1 MKNILKYL
9 KKYWIQCIFVLVLL
23 LVQAYCDLSLPDY
36 TSKIV
41 DTGIQNEGVETVAPE
56 LITENDFNKLRIF
69 LKESEINYIKRF
81 YKKTDSLN
89 DKDIPLKERKNASY
103 YVLNTDEEKALNAL
117 DNTFTEAMVS
127 VTVLDNLTKEQFEK
141 MSQESASQ
149 NSSANQAPAQNMTKE
164 QTDALIKI
172 QEMINGNS
180 DFNAVELFDLQV
192 KAGLMSKDDLILIRD
207 KMYDTYGEDMA
218 DSVAITY
225 TKQIYS
231 NAGVDLDEL
240 QHNYLLSTGAKM
252 LLLAL
257 IMMSVSIIVGLI
269 ASRVSAGL
277 SVDLR
282 SSLFKKVVSFSHTEM
297 DKFSTSSL
305 ITRSTNDI
313 QQIQMVV
320 VMFLRMIAYAPILA
334 VGGIF
339 KVLSTTVSMTWIV
352 GVAVAAVLCI
362 VIVLMAVAMPKFK
375 IMQRLIDN
383 LNLIARE
390 ILTGL
395 PVIRAFSREKYEE
408 DRFDKANINLKST
421 QLFTNRVMSFMMP
434 SMMLVMNAVTVLIIW
449 VAAKHIDK
457 GTLQVGQMTAFI
469 TYSMQIIMSFL
480 MLTMISVML
489 PRAIISANRVEEVLQ
504 TEPVVKD
511 KTNTTMQKIS
521 KAEVKFNHVWFKY
534 PDADEYVLED
544 IDLTAKPGE
553 ITAFIGSTGSG
564 KSTLIHLIPRFY
576 DVTKGSITIDGIDIR
591 DMSQSLLRKDIG
603 FVPQKGT
610 LFSGTIESNL
620 RFGNEN
626 ASDEQIKKAA
636 SIAQA
641 TEFIEEKPDKYK
653 SEIAQGGDNVSGGQ
667 KQRLSIARAIA
678 KEPKI
683 FIFDDSF
690 SALDFKT
697 DATLRKE
704 LLKNIS
710 DATVFIVAQRIST
723 IMNADQIIVLDEG
736 KIVGKGTHKELL
748 NTCDVYKQ
756 IALSQLSQSELD
768 SSTENADRKEEK

>member
-9 KKYWIQCIFVLVLL
+9 KKYWIQCVFVLVLL

-56 LITENDFNKLRIF
+56 VITENDFNKLGIF

-103 YVLNTDEEKALNAL
+103 YVLNTDEEKDLKAL

-141 MSQESASQ
+141 MSQESASL
-149 NSSANQAPAQNMTKE
+149 NPSANQATAQNMTKE
-164 QTDALIKI
+164 QADALIKI

-257 IMMSVSIIVGLI
+257 LMMSVSIIVGLI

-352 GVAVAAVLCI
+352 GVAVVAVLCI

-504 TEPVVKD
+504 TEPVIKD

-576 DVTKGSITIDGIDIR
+576 DVTKGNITIDGIDIR

>member
-56 LITENDFNKLRIF
+56 VITENDFNKLGIF

-103 YVLNTDEEKALNAL
+103 YVLNTDEEKDLKAL

-141 MSQESASQ
+141 MSQESAPQ
-149 NSSANQAPAQNMTKE
+149 NPSANQATAQNMTKE
-164 QTDALIKI
+164 QADALIKI

-504 TEPVVKD
+504 TEPVIKD

-626 ASDEQIKKAA
+626 ATDEQIKKAA

-704 LLKNIS
+704 LLKNIL

>member
-9 KKYWIQCIFVLVLL
+9 KKYWIQCVFVLVLL

-56 LITENDFNKLRIF
+56 VITENDFNKLGIF

-103 YVLNTDEEKALNAL
+103 YVLNTDEEKDLKAL

-141 MSQESASQ
+141 MSQESASL
-149 NSSANQAPAQNMTKE
+149 NPSANQATAQNMTKE
-164 QTDALIKI
+164 QADALIKI

-257 IMMSVSIIVGLI
+257 LMMSVSIIVGLI

-504 TEPVVKD
+504 TEPVIKD

-521 KAEVKFNHVWFKY
+521 KAEVKFNNVWFKY

-576 DVTKGSITIDGIDIR
+576 DVTKGNITIDGIDIR